1 MFKLYLAFLL
11 IAIVACNTNS
21 NNNATSDSTKVSKAS
36 GKAFI
41 WSDEDEKEFLAD
53 CVQNA
58 KAGRSDTAAYAQCKC
73 VLDQLKQNFPSL
85 DSADVALADSSKAAV
100 YVNKC
105 K

>member
-1 MFKLYLAFLL
+1 MFKSYLALLL
-11 IAIVACNTNS
+11 IVIAACNTNS
-21 NNNATSDSTKVSKAS
+21 NNSATVDSTKVAAP
-36 GKAFI
+36 GKSFT

-58 KAGRSDTAAYAQCKC
+58 KASRSDTTAYAQCKC

-85 DSADVALADSSKAAV
+85 DSADNALADSSKAAV
-100 YVNKC
+100 YVSKC